1 MHLAPDDAEKIREF
15 PHRELLITDQRVQEG
30 WKRSTILGYNAA
42 VKKFKVF
49 KTSRD
54 VHVYDLPITALDVY
68 SFVAWAGR
76 GTGNNRAGKINTT
89 TLTHYL
95 HTLKAWH
102 TFHDA
107 EYLYRT
113 EKRVKLMLKGSSRQD
128 ALIPARPGKSPV
140 LISDLAELFRTLS
153 GRGPEAEAVKD
164 LAVVAFWGMAR
175 MAELTYT
182 SSSGR
187 INLKKGTT
195 TQDVLNFQNMT
206 TINVHKAK
214 TAKPGEVQVIKLRS
228 INSPLCPV
236 RAIEQRRQATTSDTD
251 SLFGYE
257 GPKGRIN
264 LSKRHANQVLAAAW
278 HDLGRP
284 HLTCHSFRV
293 GGATLQHAVG
303 ININEIKSLG
313 RWTTNCY
320 KRYVKPLS
328 REEVITSLSILE
340 L

>member
-1 MHLAPDDAEKIREF
+1 
-15 PHRELLITDQRVQEG
+15 
-30 WKRSTILGYNAA
+30 
-42 VKKFKVF
+42 
-49 KTSRD
+49 
-54 VHVYDLPITALDVY
+54 
-68 SFVAWAGR
+68 
-76 GTGNNRAGKINTT
+76 
-89 TLTHYL
+89 
-95 HTLKAWH
+95 
-102 TFHDA
+102 
-107 EYLYRT
+107 
-113 EKRVKLMLKGSSRQD
+113 
-128 ALIPARPGKSPV
+128 
-140 LISDLAELFRTLS
+140 
-153 GRGPEAEAVKD
+153 
-164 LAVVAFWGMAR
+164 
-175 MAELTYT
+175 
-182 SSSGR
+182 
-187 INLKKGTT
+187 
-195 TQDVLNFQNMT
+195 
-206 TINVHKAK
+206 
-214 TAKPGEVQVIKLRS
+214 
-228 INSPLCPV
+228 V

-313 RWTTNCY
+313 RWTTDCY

>member
-1 MHLAPDDAEKIREF
+1 MLRKSGNSPYPFLEETHQHEVFDTGTESYSPDSKQRQHVHIAS
-15 PHRELLITDQRVQEG
+15 LDQRVQEG

-54 VHVYDLPITALDVY
+54 VHVYDLPITASDVY
-68 SFVAWAGR
+68 SFVAWARR
-76 GTGNNRAGKINTT
+76 GTGNNRAGKINAT

-107 EYLYRT
+107 KYLYQT
-113 EKRVKLMLKGSSRQD
+113 EKRVKLMLKGSGRQD

-175 MAELTYT
+175 MAKLTYT
-182 SSSGR
+182 SSSGQ

-206 TINVHKAK
+206 TINVHEAK
-214 TAKPGEVQVIKLRS
+214 TAKPGEVQ
-228 INSPLCPV
+228 
-236 RAIEQRRQATTSDTD
+236 
-251 SLFGYE
+251 
-257 GPKGRIN
+257 GRIN

-284 HLTCHSFRV
+284 HLMCHSFRV

-313 RWTTNCY
+313 RWTTDCY

-328 REEVITSLSILE
+328 CEEVITSLSILE
-340 L
+340 LQSFSNST

>member
-1 MHLAPDDAEKIREF
+1 
-15 PHRELLITDQRVQEG
+15 
-30 WKRSTILGYNAA
+30 
-42 VKKFKVF
+42 
-49 KTSRD
+49 
-54 VHVYDLPITALDVY
+54 
-68 SFVAWAGR
+68 
-76 GTGNNRAGKINTT
+76 
-89 TLTHYL
+89 
-95 HTLKAWH
+95 
-102 TFHDA
+102 
-107 EYLYRT
+107 
-113 EKRVKLMLKGSSRQD
+113 MLKGSGRQD

-175 MAELTYT
+175 RAEFPEHDNHQRTR
-182 SSSGR
+182 SQNGQARRSPGHQAQ
-187 INLKKGTT
+187 INKFPTL
-195 TQDVLNFQNMT
+195 
-206 TINVHKAK
+206 
-214 TAKPGEVQVIKLRS
+214 PS
-228 INSPLCPV
+228 
-236 RAIEQRRQATTSDTD
+236 RAIERRQQATTSDTD

-284 HLTCHSFRV
+284 HLMCHSFRV

-313 RWTTNCY
+313 RWTTDCY

-340 L
+340 LQSFSNST

>member
-1 MHLAPDDAEKIREF
+1 MCTL
-15 PHRELLITDQRVQEG
+15 PHQRVQEG

-54 VHVYDLPITALDVY
+54 VHVYDLPITASDVY
-68 SFVAWAGR
+68 SFVAWARR
-76 GTGNNRAGKINTT
+76 GTGNNRAGKINAT

-107 EYLYRT
+107 KYLYQT
-113 EKRVKLMLKGSSRQD
+113 EKRVKLMLKGSGRQD

-175 MAELTYT
+175 MAKLTYT
-182 SSSGR
+182 SSSGQ

-206 TINVHKAK
+206 TINVHEAK

-236 RAIEQRRQATTSDTD
+236 EQLSDVNKQQHQTQTPCLD
-251 SLFGYE
+251 MKAQRE
-257 GPKGRIN
+257 GSTYRNDMPTK
-264 LSKRHANQVLAAAW
+264 
-278 HDLGRP
+278 
-284 HLTCHSFRV
+284 V

-313 RWTTNCY
+313 RWTTDCY

-340 L
+340 LQSFSNST